1 MKDDKCKGGNM
12 IGDQKYC
19 KVNDYNDAAPETSS
33 WCIPIPDFPA
43 SMAEEHVDWFLKIV
57 RPMLISYF
65 EHGYKHGEE
74 SKDG

>member
-1 MKDDKCKGGNM
+1 MEKSQNE
-12 IGDQKYC
+12 YY
-19 KVNDYNDAAPETSS
+19 KVKEYPDIQPISTSTWS
-33 WCIPIPDFPA
+33 DIVP
-43 SMAEEHVDWFLKIV
+43 SLAEEHVDWFLKIV